1 MTFLLTTWSTAMK
14 AYRDEGEWTYPC
26 TPVQSGLMTALAA
39 AIFLAPFLGYA
50 LAEVF
55 R

>member
-1 MTFLLTTWSTAMK
+1 MTALLTHWSQTMER
-14 AYRDEGEWTYPC
+14 YRDEGEWTYPC
-26 TPVQSGLMTALAA
+26 TPTESGLMTALAA

-50 LAEVF
+50 LAEIF